1 MLREVPLIQ
10 YIWGIIKNIETEF
23 FIYLIEKYAEYKKIS
38 TTDILNTLERLDLT
52 EFIYKMYE
60 RYHTEAIENAF
71 KDIDELIKEKQD
83 N

>member
-1 MLREVPLIQ
+1 MNR
-10 YIWGIIKNIETEF
+10 ETEF

-38 TTDILNTLERLDLT
+38 TTDILNTLERLNLT

-71 KDIDELIKEKQD
+71 KDIDELIKEKKD

>member
-1 MLREVPLIQ
+1 MNR
-10 YIWGIIKNIETEF
+10 ETEF

-38 TTDILNTLERLDLT
+38 TADILNTLERLNLT
-52 EFIYKMYE
+52 EFIYKMYK

>member
-1 MLREVPLIQ
+1 MNR
-10 YIWGIIKNIETEF
+10 ETEF

-38 TTDILNTLERLDLT
+38 TADILNTLERLNLT

>member
-10 YIWGIIKNIETEF
+10 YIWGIIKNRETEF

-71 KDIDELIKEKQD
+71 KDIEELIKEKQD

>member
-1 MLREVPLIQ
+1 MNR
-10 YIWGIIKNIETEF
+10 ETEF

-38 TTDILNTLERLDLT
+38 TTDILNTLERLNLT

>member
-1 MLREVPLIQ
+1 MNRE
-10 YIWGIIKNIETEF
+10 NEF

-38 TTDILNTLERLDLT
+38 TTDILNTLERLNLT

>member
-1 MLREVPLIQ
+1 MNR
-10 YIWGIIKNIETEF
+10 ETEF
-23 FIYLIEKYAEYKKIS
+23 FIYLIEKYAEYKKIP